1 MNWSVGAALF
11 VVRFI
16 SGLLISTAM
25 CCAQFQL
32 SEPTVETDEESTT
45 RESNAA
51 VVLEVERVEAG
62 ESAAD
67 GPDSDDASDL
77 INAPRQRVRM
87 SGQPAGAG
95 KSRVDRGVSKATG
108 VTEEP
113 QGVIQLLDSEE
124 PRALLMAGGA
134 PRTRDLLL
142 DATLRDV
149 ACVGL
154 RCWSVG
160 DRGVICSSAD
170 GGETWETG
178 CLPFECRL
186 TSVCFLT
193 NRIGWVAGVE
203 SQPGR
208 KSGRAVLLATRD
220 GGQTW
225 RNIVEESGADGA
237 AVDGV
242 HRLPGI
248 QQIQFFGLEEAI
260 AITLPDTDRDNSTL
274 FRSGDGGQSWTP
286 VLSDRGAP
294 LWTGGWFSSLGQGV
308 IVGTHQ
314 GLGTL
319 VSGESVVLQEPRATL
334 RSFRSVVIDGEG
346 RGWVAGDGATLLR
359 TEDSGVSWAAPD
371 HELPSGLAD
380 VLDVRCLAQRGE
392 VMIASGDPGAMVL
405 RTEDAGKSWQ
415 IIEADIRGQMHR
427 MRALPD
433 RGFLAVGSFGQIMKS
448 EDDGLSWRTVRNV
461 GIHCGILSLVTKLE
475 QSPWALTS
483 ALTTDRGIRSV
494 VLQPSVRL
502 NEPRED
508 AAGLCQTERALSAL
522 TLLGVSDVAG
532 DWMFP
537 GLLETQHRSGS
548 SLMDEWDRRTDGRAS
563 ELVPLR
569 LARSIRSY
577 RPQIVVIER
586 CQDVDAIAELLRS
599 AVMRGIEL
607 AGDATEPK
615 LSGFGLPVWQVQR
628 VLSRAPS
635 DLQPTVVFR
644 DTDLLPV
651 LGTTSGLVCDAA
663 GAVLMPTK
671 ATLPEASARRR
682 NAGYELEMDLEQ
694 RSAITNPLDG
704 LESLLTEKIRRR
716 RVTRPRAELEELRQ
730 VLLRTRNEAG
740 ALQGHG
746 AGLQATEAFVA
757 ELQDVG
763 KTLPDALALRQLREL
778 AELSQERNNAE
789 GYLAVLQEIVRRF
802 PETEDAWRAAESLLL
817 FYGSA
822 EARHVR
828 LRGQVMPRGQQMGV
842 VAGPF
847 QDGSAGQSTIGSAD
861 GNGILSPTVQPA
873 AARGF
878 SGSATSTFDALHE
891 GWNAQQETAWTVLSG
906 HESVRVGRRN
916 GPSAES
922 RLRRAITLRG
932 LGKNGEATSLL
943 VEAAAGTDDTAAW
956 AASELQILQGARSS
970 HLRLLNV
977 PRSVS
982 RPILD
987 GRLTDP
993 VWENAEEI
1001 RLISVRGGTSLSSA
1015 AADESRTVAGNAD
1028 DCLCLLAWDEQFLY
1042 LAARVPRG
1050 QTSHPV
1056 ELAAARQHDEDHN
1069 GRDRV
1074 EICID
1079 TDRDY
1084 LTAFQLV
1091 IDESGRTSDAC
1102 WWLDRW
1108 NPQWY
1113 VAVDHDEAAWRLEA
1127 AIPLNELSSPV
1138 AAPGT
1143 LWSIRFQ
1150 RILPGLIE
1158 QRLPGLSA
1166 ASSLQGA
1173 SLVRFIRPK
1182 ATNR

>member
-1 MNWSVGAALF
+1 MNWSVGAALLI
-11 VVRFI
+11 VRFL
-16 SGLLISTAM
+16 SGLLISTAV

-32 SEPTVETDEESTT
+32 SEPTIDTDAESTAI
-45 RESNAA
+45 EKDASAA
-51 VVLEVERVEAG
+51 PEAG
-62 ESAAD
+62 RVKTIKSAAADAGSD
-67 GPDSDDASDL
+67 GAPDL
-77 INAPRQRVRM
+77 IDATQQQVRA
-87 SGQPAGAG
+87 AGAA
-95 KSRVDRGVSKATG
+95 RLQVDRGVVRAADT
-108 VTEEP
+108 TAEQP
-113 QGVIQLLDSEE
+113 GVIHLLDSEE
-124 PRALLMAGGA
+124 PRALLTAGGA
-134 PRTRDLLL
+134 ARTRDILL

-149 ACVGL
+149 ACVGP
-154 RCWSVG
+154 RCWCVG

-170 GGETWETG
+170 GGETWETS
-178 CLPFECRL
+178 CVPFECRL

-193 NRIGWVAGVE
+193 NRIGWVAGIE

-208 KSGRAVLLATRD
+208 ESGRAVLLATRD

-225 RNIVEESGADGA
+225 RNIAEESRADGA
-237 AVDGV
+237 SVDGV

-260 AITLPDTDRDNSTL
+260 AVTLPDTDRDNSTL

-286 VLSDRGAP
+286 ILSDQGAP

-308 IVGTHQ
+308 VVGTHQ
-314 GLGTL
+314 SLGTV

-346 RGWVAGDGATLLR
+346 RGWVAGDGATLLQ
-359 TEDSGVSWAAPD
+359 TADFGVSWAAPD

-380 VLDVRCLAQRGE
+380 VLDVRCLAQRGD

-405 RTEDAGKSWQ
+405 RTEDAGRSWQ
-415 IIEADIRGQMHR
+415 IVEADIRGQMHR

-448 EDDGLSWRTVRNV
+448 GDDGLSWRTVRNA
-461 GIHCGILSLVTKLE
+461 GYHCGILSLVTKLE

-502 NEPRED
+502 SEPREY
-508 AAGLCQTERALSAL
+508 AAGLCQAEQALSAL

-586 CQDVDAIAELLRS
+586 CQDMDAMAELLRS
-599 AVMRGIEL
+599 AVIRGIEL
-607 AGDATEPK
+607 AGDATEPR

-635 DLQPTVVFR
+635 DLQSTVVFR

-651 LGTTSGLVCDAA
+651 LGTTCGLVCDAA
-663 GAVLMPTK
+663 GEVLMSTTE
-671 ATLPEASARRR
+671 ATPEASARRR
-682 NAGYELEMDLEQ
+682 TAGYELEMDLEQ
-694 RSAITNPLDG
+694 RSAITNPLEG
-704 LESLLTEKIRRR
+704 LESLLTEKVRRR
-716 RVTRPRAELEELRQ
+716 RVARPRAELEELRQ

-757 ELQDVG
+757 ELQEVG

-778 AELSQERNNAE
+778 AELSQERNNPE

-828 LRGQVMPRGQQMGV
+828 LRGQVMPRGQQTGA
-842 VAGPF
+842 VAEQFPDRSTGRSS
-847 QDGSAGQSTIGSAD
+847 DGSAE
-861 GNGILSPTVQPA
+861 GNGILSPTVQTA

-891 GWNAQQETAWTVLSG
+891 GWNAQQETAWTVLSR
-906 HESVRVGRRN
+906 HESVRQGRRD

-932 LGKNGEATSLL
+932 MGKNGEATSLL
-943 VEAAAGTDDTAAW
+943 VEAAAGTDETAAW

-970 HLRLLNV
+970 QLRLLNV
-977 PRSVS
+977 PRSAS

-1001 RLISVRGGTSLSSA
+1001 RLVSVQGGVSLSSA
-1015 AADESRTVAGNAD
+1015 GADESRSVIGNAD

-1050 QTSHPV
+1050 RTERPV
-1056 ELAAARQHDEDHN
+1056 ELAAARQHDEDHED
-1069 GRDRV
+1069 RDRV

-1084 LTAFQLV
+1084 LTAFHLV
-1091 IDESGRTSDAC
+1091 IDESGRTSDSC

-1113 VAVDHDEAAWRLEA
+1113 VAVDRDDAVWRLEA
-1127 AIPLNELSSPV
+1127 AIPLHELSSPM

-1166 ASSLQGA
+1166 ETGLQGA

-1182 ATNR
+1182 ATAR

>member
-1 MNWSVGAALF
+1 MNWSVGAALLI
-11 VVRFI
+11 VRFL
-16 SGLLISTAM
+16 SGLLISTAV
-25 CCAQFQL
+25 CCAQFKL
-32 SEPTVETDEESTT
+32 SEPTIDTEAESTATEKVSGPLEGRVETK
-45 RESNAA
+45 A
-51 VVLEVERVEAG
+51 
-62 ESAAD
+62 SAAD
-67 GPDSDDASDL
+67 EADAVEASDL
-77 INAPRQRVRM
+77 IDATQQRVR
-87 SGQPAGAG
+87 AARGAG
-95 KSRVDRGVSKATG
+95 SQVDRGVVRAADTTAEQSG
-108 VTEEP
+108 
-113 QGVIQLLDSEE
+113 GIHLLDSEE
-124 PRALLMAGGA
+124 PRGLLTAGGA
-134 PRTRDLLL
+134 PRTREILL

-149 ACVGL
+149 ACVGP
-154 RCWSVG
+154 RCWCVG
-160 DRGVICSSAD
+160 DRGVICRSAD
-170 GGETWETG
+170 GGETWETS

-193 NRIGWVAGVE
+193 NRIGWVAGIE

-208 KSGRAVLLATRD
+208 ESGRAVLLATRD

-225 RNIVEESGADGA
+225 RNIAEESRKDGA
-237 AVDGV
+237 SVDGV

-260 AITLPDTDRDNSTL
+260 AVTLPDTARDNSTL

-286 VLSDRGAP
+286 ILSDQGVP

-308 IVGTHQ
+308 VVGTHQ
-314 GLGTL
+314 SLGTV

-334 RSFRSVVIDGEG
+334 RSFRSAVIDGEG
-346 RGWVAGDGATLLR
+346 RGWVAGDGATLLQ
-359 TEDSGVSWAAPD
+359 TADFGVSWAAPEQ
-371 HELPSGLAD
+371 ELPSGLAD
-380 VLDVRCLAQRGE
+380 VLDVRCLAQRGD

-415 IIEADIRGQMHR
+415 IVEADVRGQIHR
-427 MRALPD
+427 IRALPD
-433 RGFLAVGSFGQIMKS
+433 RGFLAIGSFGQIIKS
-448 EDDGLSWRTVRNV
+448 DDDGLSWRVVRNA
-461 GIHCGILSLVTKLE
+461 GYHCGILSLVTQLE

-502 NEPRED
+502 REPQD
-508 AAGLCQTERALSAL
+508 YAAGICQGERALSAL

-548 SLMDEWDRRTDGRAS
+548 SLMEEWDRRTDGRAS

-586 CQDVDAIAELLRS
+586 CHDVDAMAELLRS
-599 AVMRGIEL
+599 AVMRGIEM
-607 AGDATEPK
+607 AGDVNEPR

-635 DLQPTVVFR
+635 DLQSTVVFR
-644 DTDLLPV
+644 DTDVLPV
-651 LGTTSGLVCDAA
+651 MGTTCGLVCDAA
-663 GAVLMPTK
+663 GEVLMSTQDV
-671 ATLPEASARRR
+671 TREASAHRRT
-682 NAGYELEMDLEQ
+682 AGYELEMDLEE
-694 RSAITNPLDG
+694 RSAITNPLEG
-704 LESLLTEKIRRR
+704 LESLLTEKVRRR
-716 RVTRPRAELEELRQ
+716 RIARPRAELEELRQ

-757 ELQDVG
+757 ELEDVG
-763 KTLPDALALRQLREL
+763 KALPDALALRQLREL
-778 AELSQERNNAE
+778 AELSQERNNPE

-802 PETEDAWRAAESLLL
+802 PDTEDAWRAAESLLL

-828 LRGQVMPRGQQMGV
+828 LRGQVLPREQQMGAMSGQFPV
-842 VAGPF
+842 
-847 QDGSAGQSTIGSAD
+847 GSTGRSANGSTE
-861 GNGILSPTVQPA
+861 GNGILSPTVQTA

-891 GWNAQQETAWTVLSG
+891 GWNAQQETAWTVLSR
-906 HESVRVGRRN
+906 HESVRMGRRD

-932 LGKNGEATSLL
+932 MGKNGEATSLL

-970 HLRLLNV
+970 SLRLLNV
-977 PRSVS
+977 PRSAS

-987 GRLTDP
+987 GRLTDS

-1001 RLISVRGGTSLSSA
+1001 RLVSVHGGVSLSSTA
-1015 AADESRTVAGNAD
+1015 DDESRRVAGNAD

-1050 QTSHPV
+1050 RTERPV
-1056 ELAAARQHDEDHN
+1056 ELAAARQHDEDHED
-1069 GRDRV
+1069 RDRV
-1074 EICID
+1074 EVCID

-1091 IDESGRTSDAC
+1091 IDESGRTSDSC

-1113 VAVDHDEAAWRLEA
+1113 VAVDRDDTAWRLEA
-1127 AIPLNELSSPV
+1127 AIPLNELSSPA

-1150 RILPGLIE
+1150 RILPGVIE

-1166 ASSLQGA
+1166 NRGLQGA

-1182 ATNR
+1182 PTTR